1 MRSIKQPIRSC
12 VQTRKFLRSQCATL
26 RTLIKQ
32 PHPDPENAIAST
44 VETLR
49 KSYREALIL
58 HIMTGEQIARNV
70 VVLFETNLAGTLK
83 LWKAWDLLGRA
94 CNDVGELLAAVAPE
108 CSGGSAQ
115 TK

>member
-1 MRSIKQPIRSC
+1 MPSHRQLRRFESLIGKLSI
-12 VQTRKFLRSQCATL
+12 F
-26 RTLIKQ
+26 
-32 PHPDPENAIAST
+32 
-44 VETLR
+44 
-49 KSYREALIL
+49 